1 MDNLRLYNQNKGL
14 SVLLTFAFGPFGLL
28 YTKKWIWSLICIGM
42 YSFMAYDL
50 IINFD
55 FDFFLLPTGILS
67 KIIDLNLQNALHNTR
82 DVQDMGVMIGI
93 WILSMITSYDWV
105 VSLEKKEDRRS
116 ERINSNNNKTMENQS
131 NNSDEICVLRYEL
144 KKKKTWLAL
153 LLSLF
158 LGPIGLIY
166 TGRWLTPLLL
176 TIGFWAQPFLMVK
189 NAINIDLFSLPVNIS
204 YMIGF
209 WILGVIFAPI
219 LVKDYN
225 SELLEEM
232 NAKNKNENKEE
243 N

>member
-1 MDNLRLYNQNKGL
+1 
-14 SVLLTFAFGPFGLL
+14 
-28 YTKKWIWSLICIGM
+28 
-42 YSFMAYDL
+42 
-50 IINFD
+50 
-55 FDFFLLPTGILS
+55 
-67 KIIDLNLQNALHNTR
+67 
-82 DVQDMGVMIGI
+82 
-93 WILSMITSYDWV
+93 MITSYDWV
-105 VSLEKKEDRRS
+105 SSLEKEEKKHSNRM
-116 ERINSNNNKTMENQS
+116 IFNSNETMENQG

-144 KKKKTWLAL
+144 KKKKTWMAL

-166 TGRWLTPLLL
+166 TGRWFIPLLL

>member
-1 MDNLRLYNQNKGL
+1 
-14 SVLLTFAFGPFGLL
+14 
-28 YTKKWIWSLICIGM
+28 
-42 YSFMAYDL
+42 
-50 IINFD
+50 
-55 FDFFLLPTGILS
+55 
-67 KIIDLNLQNALHNTR
+67 
-82 DVQDMGVMIGI
+82 
-93 WILSMITSYDWV
+93 
-105 VSLEKKEDRRS
+105 
-116 ERINSNNNKTMENQS
+116 MENQS
-131 NNSDEICVLRYEL
+131 NNSDEIRALKYEL

-158 LGPIGLIY
+158 LGPVGLIY
-166 TGRWLTPLLL
+166 TGRWFIPLLL

-232 NAKNKNENKEE
+232 NAKQNKNRNKEE